1 MAARLRALSLLVL
14 LVPALLVLQ
23 ASAAAGAERTVSVT
37 ARATI
42 EVPND
47 SAGLGFSVSVE
58 RRSPGAALR
67 TVSGRLRAVIVAVQR
82 TPGIGS
88 GDVTSGSISVR
99 KRSRGKQV
107 LYRASEGISVVL
119 HQPDRA
125 GELVSAAIAAGATGV
140 RGPRFF
146 VGDSEAAYGRALA
159 AAFDKA
165 KAKATVLATEAGAVL
180 GPAISI
186 QEGGTPEFLPGQSES
201 PSSAKGCATAPQTG
215 AAGAPQTGA
224 ASRCTTPPPPVKPG
238 TTTVTAT
245 VGVVFALQ

>member
-1 MAARLRALSLLVL
+1 MANRFRAILLL
-14 LVPALLVLQ
+14 ALAGLALLL
-23 ASAAAGAERTVSVT
+23 SAGMATAAERTVSVT

-47 SAGLGFSVSVE
+47 SAGLGFSVSAE
-58 RRSPGAALR
+58 RGSRGAALR
-67 TVSGRLRAVIVAVQR
+67 TVSGRLRTVIAAVQR
-82 TPGIGS
+82 TAGVGP
-88 GDVTSGSISVR
+88 GDVTTGAISVR
-99 KRSRGKQV
+99 KRSRGKHV
-107 LYRASEGISVVL
+107 LYRASEGISVIL
-119 HQPDRA
+119 HQPNQA

-165 KAKATVLATEAGAVL
+165 KAKATTLATEAGAVL

-186 QEGGTPEFLPGQSES
+186 QEGSPIEIVPQESSKGTDTES
-201 PSSAKGCATAPQTG
+201 GCATVPVNG
-215 AAGAPQTGA
+215 AA
-224 ASRCTTPPPPVKPG
+224 ASRCTANPPTKPG
-238 TTTVTAT
+238 TSTVTAT

>member
-1 MAARLRALSLLVL
+1 MANRFRAILLLALAGLVL
-14 LVPALLVLQ
+14 LVA
-23 ASAAAGAERTVSVT
+23 AGSAAAAERTVSVT

-47 SAGLGFSVSVE
+47 SAGLGFSVSAE
-58 RRSPGAALR
+58 RGSRGAALR
-67 TVSGRLRAVIVAVQR
+67 TVSGRLRAVIVAVQG
-82 TPGIGS
+82 TAGVGPG
-88 GDVTSGSISVR
+88 DATTGSIKVR
-99 KRSRGKQV
+99 KRSRGKHV

-119 HQPDRA
+119 HQPDQA

-165 KAKATVLATEAGAVL
+165 KAKATTLATEAGATL

-186 QEGGTPEFLPGQSES
+186 QEGSPIEIVPQGSSKGTDTAS
-201 PSSAKGCATAPQTG
+201 GCATVPVNG
-215 AAGAPQTGA
+215 AT
-224 ASRCTTPPPPVKPG
+224 ASRCVSNPPTKPG
-238 TTTVTAT
+238 TSTVTAT

>member
-1 MAARLRALSLLVL
+1 MPSQLRSILPISLLAL
-14 LVPALLVLQ
+14 AMLVPVG
-23 ASAAAGAERTVSVT
+23 SATAAERTVSVT
-37 ARATI
+37 ATATI
-42 EVPND
+42 QVPND
-47 SAGLGFSVSVE
+47 SAGLGFSVSAE
-58 RRSPGAALR
+58 RRSRGAALR
-67 TVSGRLRAVIVAVQR
+67 AVSARLRAVIGAVQG
-82 TPGIGS
+82 TPGVGP
-88 GDVTSGSISVR
+88 GDVTTGSIAVR
-99 KRSRGKQV
+99 KRSRGKHM

-119 HQPDRA
+119 HQPDEA

-165 KAKATVLATEAGAVL
+165 KAKATILASQAGAVL

-201 PSSAKGCATAPQTG
+201 PSSAKGCAEAPQTV
-215 AAGAPQTGA
+215 AAP
-224 ASRCTTPPPPVKPG
+224 RCTTPPPPVKPG

>member
-1 MAARLRALSLLVL
+1 MSARLRALSLLVL

-23 ASAAAGAERTVSVT
+23 TSAAAGAERTVSVT
-37 ARATI
+37 AKATI
-42 EVPND
+42 QVPND
-47 SAGLGFSVSVE
+47 SAGFGFSVSAE
-58 RRSPGAALR
+58 RRSRGAALR
-67 TVSGRLRAVIVAVQR
+67 AVSGRLRAVIAAVQG
-82 TPGIGS
+82 TPGVGP
-88 GDVTSGSISVR
+88 GDVTTGSISVR
-99 KRSRGKQV
+99 KRSRGKHV

-119 HQPDRA
+119 HQPDKA

-165 KAKATVLATEAGAVL
+165 KAKATILATQAGAVL

-186 QEGGTPEFLPGQSES
+186 QEGGMPEFLPGQSES
-201 PSSAKGCATAPQTG
+201 AAPAKGCAEVLQTV
-215 AAGAPQTGA
+215 A

>member
-1 MAARLRALSLLVL
+1 MANRFRAILLL
-14 LVPALLVLQ
+14 ALVGLALLL
-23 ASAAAGAERTVSVT
+23 SAGMATAAERSVSVT
-37 ARATI
+37 ATATI
-42 EVPND
+42 QVPND
-47 SAGLGFSVSVE
+47 SAGLGFAVSAE
-58 RRSPGAALR
+58 RRSRGAALR
-67 TVSGRLRAVIVAVQR
+67 AVSGRLRAVIAAVQS
-82 TPGIGS
+82 TSGVGP
-88 GDVTSGSISVR
+88 GDVTTGSISVR
-99 KRSRGKQV
+99 KHSRGKQV

-119 HQPDRA
+119 HQPDKA

-165 KAKATVLATEAGAVL
+165 KAKATILVSQAGAVL

-186 QEGGTPEFLPGQSES
+186 QEGGAPEFLPGQSES
-201 PSSAKGCATAPQTG
+201 PSSAKGCAEAPQTV
-215 AAGAPQTGA
+215 A

>member
-1 MAARLRALSLLVL
+1 MSARLRALSLLVL

-47 SAGLGFSVSVE
+47 SAGLGFSVSAE
-58 RRSPGAALR
+58 RRSRGAALR
-67 TVSGRLRAVIVAVQR
+67 AVSGRLRAVIAAVQG
-82 TPGIGS
+82 TPGVGP
-88 GDVTSGSISVR
+88 GDVTTGSISVR
-99 KRSRGKQV
+99 KRSRGKHV
-107 LYRASEGISVVL
+107 LYHASEGISVIL
-119 HQPDRA
+119 HQPDKA

-165 KAKATVLATEAGAVL
+165 KAKATILASQAGAVL

-186 QEGGTPEFLPGQSES
+186 QEGGTPEPLPGQFES
-201 PSSAKGCATAPQTG
+201 TAPAKGCAEVPQTV
-215 AAGAPQTGA
+215 A